1 MVAETIPGWLQLYMD
16 KVAILNCFGD
26 KKPNHVL
33 INEYEPNQGIMPH
46 LDGPLYHPV
55 IATLNLGSHTILNF
69 YKDDEKTISFSLF
82 LEPRSLLIQEND
94 IYNNYMHGIEEKE
107 EDCIDESVVN
117 LSRDHSLYCKKNLKR
132 GTRVSLTIR
141 HVIKSTKIKIKL

>member
-1 MVAETIPGWLQLYMD
+1 M
-16 KVAILNCFGD
+16 
-26 KKPNHVL
+26 
-33 INEYEPNQGIMPH
+33 
-46 LDGPLYHPV
+46 DGPLYHPV

-69 YKDDEKTISFSLF
+69 YQNEEKTVSFSLF

-117 LSRDHSLYCKKNLKR
+117 LGKDDPLYSKKHMKR

-141 HVIKSTKIKIKL
+141 HVIKSTKVKIKL